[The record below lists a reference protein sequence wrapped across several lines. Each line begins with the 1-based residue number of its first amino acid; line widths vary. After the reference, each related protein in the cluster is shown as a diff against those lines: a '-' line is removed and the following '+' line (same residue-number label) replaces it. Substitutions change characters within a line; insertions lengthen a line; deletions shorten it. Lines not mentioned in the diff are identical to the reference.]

1 VSPVEPIIVE
11 ARGHRC
17 PVPALRLRQALA
29 AAPAGA
35 MVRLLTDDPL
45 ARIDVP
51 HMLGQAGQELVEIEV
66 QGTLLMITARAQRP
80 G

>member
-1 VSPVEPIIVE
+1 MSPTEPIIVE

-29 AAPAGA
+29 AAPPGTV
-35 MVRLLTDDPL
+35 VRLLTDDPL

-51 HMLGQAGQELVEIEV
+51 HMLGQAGHELVEIED
-66 QGTLLMITARAQRP
+66 QADLLVITARAGLP